1 MKRLWSLLRRW
12 RGRDE
17 ARAATPIAGLELR
30 ARILADAMRKGA
42 ARSSR
47 RGAGIEPDVV
57 RAYSAGD
64 DARSI
69 DWRVTARRGEL
80 HVREF
85 EEERDLDVLLLVDRS
100 ASLCALRSGLAQRAV
115 REVTAALSLAAIEAG
130 HRAGALFFTDSIE
143 HYLAPSR
150 TRDHWRTILYACLSQ
165 PSGRG
170 TDLSAAV
177 SLACRLLTSRGLVVV
192 VSDFVHGLDAYRA
205 SGAASRASGA
215 ASRASGALAALASRH
230 DVVSIVMRTPS
241 LADLPSGVGSVLVR
255 DAETGRTVLT
265 GPARRE
271 AAPYARAVASLR
283 ALGVEPL
290 VIDPRRDLG
299 RQLRVRFG
307 RARGRAA

>member
-1 MKRLWSLLRRW
+1 MTRLWSLLRRW
-12 RGRDE
+12 RGRE
-17 ARAATPIAGLELR
+17 EVREPAPIAGLEVR
-30 ARILADAMRKGA
+30 ARILADAMRAGA

-57 RAYSAGD
+57 RLYSAGD

-85 EEERDLDVLLLVDRS
+85 EEECDLDVLLLIDRS
-100 ASLCALRSGLAQRAV
+100 ASLGTQGSDLVQRTV

-130 HRAGALFFTDSIE
+130 HRVGALFFTDSIE
-143 HYLAPSR
+143 RYLAPSR
-150 TRDHWRTILYACLSQ
+150 KRDHWRTILSACLCP
-165 PSGRG
+165 PSGRR
-170 TDLSAAV
+170 TDLAVAVNAA
-177 SLACRLLTSRGLVVV
+177 SRLLTSRGLVVV
-192 VSDFVHGLDAYRA
+192 VSDFVHGLGAGRA
-205 SGAASRASGA
+205 SGAGSG
-215 ASRASGALAALASRH
+215 ASGALAGLASKH

-241 LADLPSGVGSVLVR
+241 LADLPAGAGSVLVR
-255 DAETGRTVLT
+255 DPETGRTALV
-265 GPARRE
+265 GPAGSAVPRR
-271 AAPYARAVASLR
+271 ATVVSSLR

-299 RQLRVRFG
+299 PQLRVRFG